1 MTNSSGKRGRPVS
14 YDEEDGYSWEEDN
27 WETDASSSDDGPN
40 CNVGSSSNH
49 NPSAPRGGAAG
60 GVAAGDGANRGFTI
74 DLTAPDDEV
83 SGDGDGGSGDEE
95 EVSDAYSG
103 DDEEASSDGGFDD
116 EEEAVSGDE
125 EEAVSGDEEEAV
137 AGGSSGNVPREHPFA
152 SALRSLKQIGAAQW
166 RAAGFGA
173 GATAD
178 RYNASTVED

>member
-95 EVSDAYSG
+95 DAGSDAYSGDDEEAGSDAYSG

-116 EEEAVSGDE
+116 
-125 EEAVSGDEEEAV
+125 EAV

>member
-27 WETDASSSDDGPN
+27 WETDASSSDDGPS
-40 CNVGSSSNH
+40 NVGSSSNH

-116 EEEAVSGDE
+116 EEEAFS
-125 EEAVSGDEEEAV
+125 A
-137 AGGSSGNVPREHPFA
+137 GNVPREHPFA

>member
-74 DLTAPDDEV
+74 DLTTPDDEV

-116 EEEAVSGDE
+116 EEEAFSGDE
-125 EEAVSGDEEEAV
+125 E

-152 SALRSLKQIGAAQW
+152 RALLSLKQIGAAQW

>member
-116 EEEAVSGDE
+116 EEEAFS
-125 EEAVSGDEEEAV
+125 A
-137 AGGSSGNVPREHPFA
+137 GNVPREHPFA

-178 RYNASTVED
+178 RYNASTV